1 MAKKR
6 NTGSLKETE
15 TGLGILEG
23 LNTLDNPADTENKE
37 EQKNKRVEEEKKKDI
52 KEQKSKRSFMLT
64 ASQIEKIYLLKA
76 KNPDKDLSVIVGN
89 AIDLY
94 FDKINE
100 NLKTQTE
107 KKESVDSGNSETPK
121 RKLKRYFYEDD

>member
-6 NTGSLKETE
+6 TIELLKETE

-23 LNTLDNPADTENKE
+23 LSTLENPSDTENKE
-37 EQKNKRVEEEKKKDI
+37 EQKKKGVKGEKKKNI

-94 FDKINE
+94 FDKINSE
-100 NLKTQTE
+100 N
-107 KKESVDSGNSETPK
+107 D
-121 RKLKRYFYEDD
+121 